1 MVNFRID
8 PMKQKLIQ
16 PLLVGAILLGLVAC
30 SSNPRQSSSERDGYR
45 TIPAQIGRDT
55 EQARALTAKAALALK
70 EGRDKDAEQLLRDAL
85 TEDVM
90 HGPAHN
96 NLGQLYYQQ
105 QRYYEAAWEFQYAIR
120 LMPHQPIPRNNLGLV
135 FEATGRLDEAAE
147 QYGLAVAEEPDN
159 PVLLGNLARVS
170 IRRGD
175 RGSIVR
181 DLLQQIV
188 AKDTRP
194 DWRQWA
200 EQQYYLLNAT
210 ED

>member
-1 MVNFRID
+1 
-8 PMKQKLIQ
+8 MKNNLIHSFLALA
-16 PLLVGAILLGLVAC
+16 LLLSLVAC
-30 SSNPRQSSSERDGYR
+30 SANTRHRASDQDGYR
-45 TIPAQIGRDT
+45 TIPAQLGRDT
-55 EQARALTAKAALALK
+55 EQARALTAKATAALN
-70 EGRDKDAEQLLRDAL
+70 EGLAEDAEQLLRDAL

-90 HGPAHN
+90 YGPAHN

-135 FEATGRLDEAAE
+135 FEATGQLDEAVE

-159 PVLLGNLARVS
+159 PELLGNLARAH

-175 RGSIVR
+175 RSPEVR

-188 AKDTRP
+188 MKDTRP
-194 DWRQWA
+194 EWRAWA
-200 EQQYYLLNAT
+200 EAQFLRMAPDS
-210 ED
+210 E